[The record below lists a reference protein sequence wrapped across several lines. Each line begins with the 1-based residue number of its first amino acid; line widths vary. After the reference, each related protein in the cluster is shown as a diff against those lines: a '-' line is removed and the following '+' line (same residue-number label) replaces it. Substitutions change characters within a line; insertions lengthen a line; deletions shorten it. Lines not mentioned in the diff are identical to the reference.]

1 MFKGKLQKKLITT
14 TETSFSL
21 EGLINPTF
29 TNVGVSPVFV
39 DGEKLLTGESFK
51 VDLPHIVLSESIEI
65 RFVSPNKNERQLF
78 VRYGILLDN
87 PNL

>member
-1 MFKGKLQKKLITT
+1 MLRGKLQKKLITNS
-14 TETSFSL
+14 ESSFSL
-21 EGLINPTF
+21 EGFINPTF

-51 VDLPHIVLSESIEI
+51 VDLPRIVLSESIEI
-65 RFVSPNKNERQLF
+65 RFLSQDKKERQLT
-78 VRYGILLDN
+78 VRYGVLLDY